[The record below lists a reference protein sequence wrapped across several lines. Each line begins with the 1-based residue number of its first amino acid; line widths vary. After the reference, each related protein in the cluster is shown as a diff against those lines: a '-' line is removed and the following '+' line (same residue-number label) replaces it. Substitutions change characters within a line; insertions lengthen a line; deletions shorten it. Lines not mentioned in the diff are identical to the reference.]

1 MRLEHFCDLILYHHG
16 DCPDIRRLIRK
27 MNRGDL
33 SVRFELGEKIRE
45 EPQKLP
51 PAALF
56 EINRWGT
63 VDHLSTI
70 KEIRMAGR
78 LYRGVKL

>member
-1 MRLEHFCDLILYHHG
+1 MKG
-16 DCPDIRRLIRK
+16 
-27 MNRGDL
+27 GDL
-33 SVRFELGEKIRE
+33 SVRFQLAEVIRG

-70 KEIRMAGR
+70 KEIREVAR
-78 LYRGVKL
+78 VPARRTRS